1 MKLKKL
7 LNIVYIFFFITGAAY
22 ANEDLKKSLEAF
34 QKDIDKINNSISKLP
49 KASTKEALIIDEALK
64 EINVVTDYVSKN
76 LKIENQEDV
85 LNGLVFIDQSLGG
98 ISKILPREI
107 TREVSEEEKNNI
119 DKNSVATMMK
129 ISSSMKQKKN
139 KKNAELLL
147 NMNKLENKGIKVYE
161 ISKKLDDIGVSGL
174 DFDQIA
180 NAIKNPSGIIDK
192 ENSEKIIDNLKN
204 SGNSDDDIAK
214 IIEDKPIDPP
224 IIGPGDPPF
233 DPPDFD
239 PIDPNQDRVNDLATM
254 RVLQN
259 FDFSNEKDGY
269 RITVGKSVD
278 EAIAIEDAVYNA
290 AIAHGFDEQKS
301 LLLAKNAYTAYYD
314 MWFHGTEV
322 SEQVRN
328 TGGGWDEADE
338 AVEKWITD
346 PNNPYA
352 QWAINFWGPLDPGDV
367 DNEDYLPDPA
377 ALETWFNSIGSDPV
391 SVWEPSEVRLDQESL
406 ARTYNYLDQDF
417 YAGQT
422 SESDPYAEADEIY
435 NIVYQQAINSQKF
448 TEEEAKIIGK
458 NASSAY
464 LDIWFDATKVMERA
478 LAAGGSYDEAD
489 AAVAAWMVENIEDTK
504 GYYHDW
510 AFNLWNPEGD
520 EDEYLPDPAALENWF
535 ARLQGTE
542 IESISLLSKDREEYE
557 ISMKIIENGN
567 IEYNEETEEWE
578 GTPFSGGKNVSQAV
592 YDQAIEFGYS
602 EQEATQFKRNSY
614 NAYVDTWLEGD
625 EIYQTVLFNG
635 GTQDEAD
642 QAVEEWFEGSRYKDY
657 WTNVEGNWGI
667 TVPWEEDDEGNM
679 IVKKDSS
686 EALIKQVQQKINY
699 KRYGYKTAMDEKTF
713 RVGKIKSNFVLA
725 NVMNSLTDN
734 QIAGLIVSGTINQEL
749 IGEYLK
755 GKEINLNFDIS
766 QLTNNTSRQMGFTD
780 VSENIILSKVLNSMS
795 DQQVYELLASG
806 TIDSDLVNKYIQ
818 DGANAPILPCG
829 SSDCEMFPTDIL
841 RIGADGEI
849 LTNYNIENIETPD
862 ASDFQEL
869 TKDIAE
875 LSSEELGAQMDAINQ
890 ASNDL
895 MQTIAG
901 IDGAVPEDLAAA
913 AAAAGAARD
922 AANEEKRK
930 RDACNAN
937 PDEC

>member
-7 LNIVYIFFFITGAAY
+7 LNIIYIFFFITVSAY
-22 ANEDLKKSLEAF
+22 ANEDLKKSLEEF
-34 QKDIDKINNSISKLP
+34 QKDIDKINNSISKLS
-49 KASTKEALIIDEALK
+49 KTSNEEALIIDSALK
-64 EINVVTDYVSKN
+64 EISAVTDYVSEN

-85 LNGLVFIDQSLGG
+85 LNGLVFIDQSLGN
-98 ISKILPREI
+98 ISKIIPREI

-161 ISKKLDDIGVSGL
+161 ISKKLNDIGVSGL

-204 SGNSDDDIAK
+204 SGNSDRDIAI
-214 IIEDKPIDPP
+214 IIEDPIDP
-224 IIGPGDPPF
+224 G
-233 DPPDFD
+233 
-239 PIDPNQDRVNDLATM
+239 PIDPGPIDPMPPYNPLTPNQDRVNDFASM
-254 RVLQN
+254 RVLQH
-259 FDFSNEKDGY
+259 FDFSNEKNNY
-269 RITVGKSVD
+269 RITVGESVD

-328 TGGGWDEADE
+328 TGGDWDEADK

-352 QWAINFWGPLDPGDV
+352 QWAINFWGPLDPGDI
-367 DNEDYLPDPA
+367 DNEDYLPDPG
-377 ALETWFNSIGSDPV
+377 ALAKWFESIGDNTV
-391 SVWEPSEVRLDQESL
+391 SVWDPSEDRLDQESL
-406 ARTYNYLDQDF
+406 ARTYNYLEQDF
-417 YAGQT
+417 YNGQT
-422 SESDPYAEADEIY
+422 GPDPYAEADEIY
-435 NIVYQQAINSQKF
+435 NIVYQQAIDSQKF
-448 TEEEAKIIGK
+448 TKEEAIIIGK

-478 LAAGGSYDEAD
+478 LAAGKSYDEAD
-489 AAVAAWMVENIEDTK
+489 AAVEEWAKIYADTPGQHYYEWVRNIWAEEPEDPDK
-504 GYYHDW
+504 DW
-510 AFNLWNPEGD
+510 LPNPE
-520 EDEYLPDPAALENWF
+520 ALNKWF
-535 ARLQGTE
+535 EKLQDTE

-557 ISMKIIENGN
+557 IGKLIIKNSKID
-567 IEYNEETEEWE
+567 YNEETQEWE
-578 GTPFSGGKNVSQAV
+578 GEPFSEAEIIARKV

-602 EQEATQFKRNSY
+602 EQKADEFSRNSY
-614 NAYVDTWLEGD
+614 NSFVDTWLEGD
-625 EIYQTVLFNG
+625 EVYWTAKFFG
-635 GTQDEAD
+635 ATDEEAD
-642 QAVEEWFEGSRYKDY
+642 KLTEAWYDGSRYNDY
-657 WTNVEGNWGI
+657 WQNIEDQWGI
-667 TVPWEEDDEGNM
+667 SWDYDDDGNI
-679 IVKKDSS
+679 IVEKDSGK
-686 EALIKQVQQKINY
+686 ALALEMKQTLNY

-713 RVGKIKSNFVLA
+713 RVGKIKSNFALA
-725 NVMNSLTDN
+725 NVMNSFTDN
-734 QIAGLIVSGTINQEL
+734 QIAGLIASGAVNQEL
-749 IGEYLK
+749 IDEYLK
-755 GKEINLNFDIS
+755 GQNINLDFDIS

-780 VSENIILSKVLNSMS
+780 VSENVVLSKVLNSMS

-806 TIDSDLVNKYIQ
+806 TIDSGLVNKYIQ

-829 SSDCEMFPTDIL
+829 SSDCEMFPDAGGTKLEDVT
-841 RIGADGEI
+841 I
-849 LTNYNIENIETPD
+849 LTEDIESPD

-869 TKDIAE
+869 TKDIAD
-875 LSSEELGAQMDAINQ
+875 LTKDELGAQIDEINQ

-901 IDGAVPEDLAAA
+901 IEGAVSEDLAAA

-922 AANEEKRK
+922 AAQEELRK
-930 RDACNAN
+930 RNECNAD
-937 PDEC
+937 PEGEGC